1 MPTQGPAA
9 DRRRVLLTGLS
20 ASAIAAASLA
30 PRAARA
36 QEFPSRPLK
45 FVVNFPPGGPLDV
58 VARQMA
64 ARLTETL
71 KQTVVVENQGGAV
84 GTIGASA
91 VARAQPDG
99 HTVLFSIDAPLTVT
113 PVLNPELPFKPEE
126 LRPVTLLGTTAS
138 TLVVSLASGI
148 TSLADLIARGKRD
161 AVPFATAGIG
171 SPGHFGA
178 AMFAEAAGIKINP
191 IHYKGNA
198 PAVTALLGGEVV
210 AGVLGSGG
218 VAPHVAAGKL
228 RALAVAGP
236 NRSLIMPDVP
246 TASEQ
251 GLQGMDQLTGFLVM
265 VPLRTPDAVVNTL
278 RDALVEATRQP
289 AWNERMRALDTITT
303 NLSPRDTAAW
313 ITSASQ
319 RYARIVK
326 ATGMKAE

>member
-1 MPTQGPAA
+1 MDPQPKTLERRMLLAGLTAGAA
-9 DRRRVLLTGLS
+9 VATG
-20 ASAIAAASLA
+20 IV
-30 PRAARA
+30 PRSARA
-36 QEFPSRPLK
+36 QEFPSRSLK

-71 KQTVVVENQGGAV
+71 KQTVVVENQAGAV
-84 GTIGASA
+84 GTIGATA
-91 VARAQPDG
+91 VARSQPDG

-113 PVLNPELPFKPEE
+113 PVLSPEIPFKPEE

-148 TSLADLIARGKRD
+148 TSLAELIARGKRD
-161 AVPFATAGIG
+161 QVPFATAGIG

-236 NRSLIMPDVP
+236 NRSLLMPEVP
-246 TASEQ
+246 TAVEA
-251 GLQGMDQLTGFLVM
+251 GLQGIDQLTGFLVM
-265 VPLRTPDAVVNTL
+265 VPLRTPDATVAAL
-278 RDALVEATRQP
+278 RDALVEATRQS
-289 AWNERMRALDTITT
+289 AWNERMRALDAVTT

-313 ITSASQ
+313 LASANQ
-319 RYARIVK
+319 RYGRIVK